1 MLRDLRALRADI
13 FWEESAT
20 KRHLAGRGMA
30 ALLMRKL
37 LPPYTMTQSQREALL
52 DLVILALFADSHIS
66 LKEDAALQA
75 ALEKVGWE
83 AVKPREIFFLN
94 SMSRARQVSE
104 SASATS
110 AYLTERAQVLKGGWS
125 SAETVCFIAS
135 ILASD
140 GVTPE
145 ETAFLGEVK
154 AALA

>member
-1 MLRDLRALRADI
+1 
-13 FWEESAT
+13 
-20 KRHLAGRGMA
+20 
-30 ALLMRKL
+30 
-37 LPPYTMTQSQREALL
+37 MTQSQREALL